1 MFRQDKPRTFL
12 HNLRLA
18 SMLSF
23 VAGMVNINGVLS
35 ISTLTTNVTG
45 HFAFFAEEFVEQHYE
60 QSLTF
65 ILFIFFFLMGA
76 FVCSLLIELVKR
88 MRPNISH
95 AIPMFME
102 ISMLV
107 TVAFADGNAVS
118 GKVPIACTLLFA
130 MGLQNALVTKISRA
144 TVRTTHLTGLFTDL
158 GIELSQ
164 LFFYRKKPEVRKLSR
179 SIYLRMTI
187 IVFFFIGGVLGGL
200 LYHRFHLKALLFAG
214 GFLVVALLYDNLRL
228 GMRYYFRKM
237 AGAQRTL

>member
-18 SMLSF
+18 SMLSL

-45 HFAFFAEEFVEQHYE
+45 HFAFFAEEFVERHYE
-60 QSLTF
+60 QALTF
-65 ILFIFFFLMGA
+65 ILYIFFFLIGA
-76 FVCSLLIELVKR
+76 FICSLIIELVKR
-88 MRPNISH
+88 ARPRISH

-102 ISMLV
+102 ISVLV
-107 TVAFADGNAVS
+107 AVAFGGDDMVS
-118 GKVPIACTLLFA
+118 GKVIIACALLFA

-164 LFFYRKKPEVRKLSR
+164 LFFYRTKPEVSKLSR
-179 SIYLRMTI
+179 SIYLRITI
-187 IVFFFIGGVLGGL
+187 IVFFFLGGVLGGL
-200 LYHRFHLKALLFAG
+200 LYHSFRLKGLLFAA
-214 GFLVVALLYDNLRL
+214 GFLIVALLYDNIRL
-228 GMRYYFRKM
+228 GMRYYLRKV
-237 AGAQRTL
+237 